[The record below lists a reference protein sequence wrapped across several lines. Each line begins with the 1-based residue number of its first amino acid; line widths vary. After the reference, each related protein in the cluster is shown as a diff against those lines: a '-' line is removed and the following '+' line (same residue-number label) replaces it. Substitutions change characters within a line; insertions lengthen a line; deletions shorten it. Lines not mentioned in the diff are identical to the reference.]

1 MKQPLIVLTGP
12 TAVGKTALSI
22 ELAKALNGEI
32 ISADSMQVYRHMD
45 IGSAKITK
53 KEMDGVPHHLI
64 DVLEPW
70 EEFNVTR
77 FQSMA
82 KEAMKGIYSRGHV
95 PIVTGG
101 TGFYIQALAY
111 DIDFTENED
120 HSGLRAELEQL
131 AEEKGEAFLHQ
142 MLAEIDP
149 ESAEAI
155 HANNAKRVI
164 RAIEYYRLTGE
175 KISEH
180 NKREREKQS
189 PYDLYYY
196 VLNRDRKTLYER
208 IDQRVDI
215 MMEQGLPDEVNR
227 LKAMGCTRDMVAM
240 QGLGYKEMLDYLD
253 GKISLEE
260 AVYIIKRDTRHFAK
274 RQLTWFKREKE
285 VCFIEIEQ
293 FGADQKKILNWIGN
307 DYFGGRNEHGTE

>member
-53 KEMDGVPHHLI
+53 EEMDGVPHHLI

-131 AEEKGEAFLHQ
+131 AEEKGEVFLHQ

-215 MMEQGLPDEVNR
+215 MMEQGLPDEVNC

-285 VCFIEIEQ
+285 VRFIEIEQ
-293 FGADQKKILNWIGN
+293 FEADQKKILNWICN

>member
-1 MKQPLIVLTGP
+1 MKQPLIILTGP

-45 IGSAKITK
+45 IGSAKIMPE
-53 KEMDGVPHHLI
+53 EMEGVPHHLI

-82 KEAMKGIYSRGHV
+82 KEAMAGIYSRGHV

-120 HSGLRAELEQL
+120 HSGIREKLEQL
-131 AEEKGEAFLHQ
+131 SAEKGEEHLHQ

-155 HANNAKRVI
+155 HANNVKRVI

-196 VLNRDRKTLYER
+196 VLTRDRAALYER
-208 IDQRVDI
+208 IDRRVDI
-215 MMEQGLPDEVNR
+215 MMEQGLVDEVKR
-227 LKAMGCTRDMVAM
+227 LKEMGCTRDMV
-240 QGLGYKEMLDYLD
+240 
-253 GKISLEE
+253 

-274 RQLTWFKREKE
+274 RQLTWFKRERD
-285 VCFIEIEQ
+285 VRFIAVDDKNALWRHQTANADSQED
-293 FGADQKKILNWIGN
+293 DQKKILEYIYK